1 MNRKCQ
7 ICEKEYDQQMSTSF
21 FFVKYCS
28 EACEKK
34 AEIEARSE
42 ETGVHMYMCILPLQ
56 ISIWDGKSGERKHV
70 VEEGTKW
77 QRNDSKLQG
86 LSTVHLVNASG
97 RLDEE
102 IDWLEISEQALKEHF
117 QKI

>member
-7 ICEKEYDQQMSTSF
+7 ICGKEYDSQLSTSF

-28 EACEKK
+28 EECEKK

-42 ETGVHMYMCILPLQ
+42 ATGVHMYMCILPLQ
-56 ISIWDGKSGERKHV
+56 INIWDGKDSGKTSTI
-70 VEEGTKW
+70 EEGTKW
-77 QRNDSKLQG
+77 RRDYTKSNG
-86 LSTVHLVNASG
+86 LHTIHLVSASG